1 VRRGRASN
9 RLRDFVIRHRDVE
22 AVVQHVGLR
31 TWDLLLIDL
40 TGLWIREEVH
50 SREEAEA
57 LCRDLRVRLTR
68 GWDDPRLSRRM
79 AARNHWNTADGQRR
93 AL

>member
-1 VRRGRASN
+1 MRRGRAPN
-9 RLRDFVIRHRDVE
+9 RLRDFVMRHPDVE

-50 SREEAEA
+50 SEDQAEA
-57 LCRDLRVRLTR
+57 VCRDLRIRLNR
-68 GWDDPRLSRRM
+68 GWDDPRLARRM
-79 AARNHWNTADGQRR
+79 AARDHWGRPNGQRR